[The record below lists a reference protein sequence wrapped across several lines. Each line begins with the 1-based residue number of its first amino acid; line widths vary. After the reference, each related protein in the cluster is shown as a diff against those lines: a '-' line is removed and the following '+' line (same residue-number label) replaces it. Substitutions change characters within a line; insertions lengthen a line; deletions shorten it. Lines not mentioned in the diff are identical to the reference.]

1 MKFNPAE
8 ECRITHRRARW
19 QGLFRPKL
27 FLRHT
32 PRLYSVKPTDMM
44 TAQRFITIKENPKTT
59 YANITLS
66 NLELIALLNYPYIDK
81 FPGLREKLNK
91 GLKETS

>member
-1 MKFNPAE
+1 
-8 ECRITHRRARW
+8 
-19 QGLFRPKL
+19 
-27 FLRHT
+27 
-32 PRLYSVKPTDMM
+32 MM